1 MALAY
6 KYSIHGIAWRSAP
19 FREESKS
26 KSATPRKH
34 PGFKAHKGSG
44 QGSPGQGRRGQ
55 GTGLCR
61 HLSKL
66 TRCSP
71 YPCQPPFSTFRSPV
85 ESRLQISD
93 SKLVLIIT
101 KYAYVQRNPAN
112 GLGAREIWLLDCHG
126 APLHHRLCLGI
137 CPLGRRP
144 GRWRCRLTRSI
155 HSLAHRAPAHTLSW
169 LADMARAPDAAVGLY

>member
-6 KYSIHGIAWRSAP
+6 KYSVHGIAWRSAP

-34 PGFKAHKGSG
+34 PGFKARKGSG
-44 QGSPGQGRRGQ
+44 QGSTGQGKRGQ

-112 GLGAREIWLLDCHG
+112 G
-126 APLHHRLCLGI
+126 
-137 CPLGRRP
+137 P
-144 GRWRCRLTRSI
+144 GDPGDL
-155 HSLAHRAPAHTLSW
+155 
-169 LADMARAPDAAVGLY
+169 AVGLPRRPITSSPLPRYLPARTPSRSMALPTHSLNSLTGAQHTRPHPPAG

>member
-1 MALAY
+1 MSFAY
-6 KYSIHGIAWRSAP
+6 KYYSQVLRPRGNAWRSAP

-34 PGFKAHKGSG
+34 PGFKGDGRG
-44 QGSPGQGRRGQ
+44 QGRALQGRRGQ

-61 HLSKL
+61 HLSRL

-71 YPCQPPFSTFRSPV
+71 ILVSLPFSTFRSPV

-112 GLGAREIWLLDCHG
+112 GLGPREIWLLDCYG
-126 APLHHRLCLGI
+126 RPITSLPLPRYLPARTPSTSTACG
-137 CPLGRRP
+137 
-144 GRWRCRLTRSI
+144 LTRSNQ
-155 HSLAHRAPAHTLSW
+155 SLARRPHP
-169 LADMARAPDAAVGLY
+169 PGG